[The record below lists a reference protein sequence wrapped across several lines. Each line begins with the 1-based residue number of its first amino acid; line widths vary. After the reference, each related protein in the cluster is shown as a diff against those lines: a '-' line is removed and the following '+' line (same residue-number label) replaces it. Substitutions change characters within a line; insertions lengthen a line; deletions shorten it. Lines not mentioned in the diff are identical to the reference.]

1 MLSNIVKWSIIS
13 LMIIGFMHYFYNY
26 FKQNLTTPKV
36 INLSKNESDKKE
48 SIKETVK
55 ENIQIEVK
63 NEKQPEVQSQSAV
76 MANELNAFLNN
87 ELKKN

>member
-13 LMIIGFMHYFYNY
+13 LMIIGFVHYFYNY

-36 INLSKNESDKKE
+36 INLTNDKTEKKE
-48 SIKETVK
+48 PIKEIVK
-55 ENIQIEVK
+55 ETIQIEENHK
-63 NEKQPEVQSQSAV
+63 SAEVQSQSAV
-76 MANELNAFLNN
+76 MTNELNAFLNN